1 MTFQGREQISE
12 WPTRDSNKGCSP
24 FFKFS
29 FAVNFC
35 LTPIFSRGIFSWT
48 LLIFKDVG
56 AKAMLSKFLRKLIYA
71 FLSFGL
77 AIETIGADKQYND
90 NHQKS
95 GVDYFIISR

>member
-1 MTFQGREQISE
+1 
-12 WPTRDSNKGCSP
+12 
-24 FFKFS
+24 
-29 FAVNFC
+29 
-35 LTPIFSRGIFSWT
+35 
-48 LLIFKDVG
+48 
-56 AKAMLSKFLRKLIYA
+56 MLSKFLRKLTYA